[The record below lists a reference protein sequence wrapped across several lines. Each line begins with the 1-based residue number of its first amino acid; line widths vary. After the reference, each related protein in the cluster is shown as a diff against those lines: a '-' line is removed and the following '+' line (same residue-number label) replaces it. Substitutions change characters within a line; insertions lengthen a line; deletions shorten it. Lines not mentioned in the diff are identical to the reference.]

1 MENTGELSLEEQI
14 SNIKKELLE
23 LPQKKQW
30 YHFIFNS
37 NLENKKL
44 ELEGKLKELQEK
56 KNIED
61 GKIFVA
67 EKLEEEIKEVI
78 TESIKNI
85 VFNSNIVQNEVS
97 NKNNE
102 IPLKNEYDIPKISKS
117 TKNKIEYLNTI
128 IDNIEKIQNDNKVTT
143 FFENKNYK
151 INYEK
156 ELNERQLE
164 AVQTIENPLLIIA
177 GAGTGKTKTLSY
189 RVAYML
195 ENDINP
201 ENILLL
207 TFTRKA
213 AKEMIDR
220 TKMLLQLNN
229 INIQGGTF
237 HSFAN
242 IVLRKYYKL
251 LGIQPNFTIIDTID
265 SEDIIDLI
273 KRDLDL
279 KTIKDKGNI
288 RKSTIQKIIS
298 KSRNLQ
304 TTIKKVIKKEY
315 LGYEDFSDDINIIY
329 EHYIEYNKKHFI
341 YDYDDLLIALRD
353 SLKTNKEFKEI
364 LQNKYKYIM
373 VDEFQDTNIIQKEI
387 VDLLSD
393 KYKNIMVVGDDSQS
407 IYSFR
412 GANYENILRFP
423 EKYPDCKI
431 IKLEKNY
438 RSRQDILNF
447 SNNIINNFTI
457 GYKKELYSDNKSEAI
472 VDVKRFFD
480 QEKEAEWIAGKI
492 VELHNQNISLNNIA
506 VLYRAGFHSN
516 FLQVALT
523 SKMIN
528 FVVYGGIKF
537 SERKHIKDIMAYL
550 KIILNPLDIVS
561 WNRILNRIEGIG
573 NVTARKV
580 VNEIEKNNGIINF
593 YSFKN
598 KKYFSE
604 LIKLGD
610 TIKNNT
616 DDNISVVKKIENLKL
631 YYEPIIKD
639 MEDDY
644 KDRLLDIDVLITLA
658 VEYNNNLEKFIS
670 DFALDPP
677 SNKIQQESKP
687 LIGQLENEAL
697 TLSTVHSA
705 KGLEWEYVFVIHM
718 LDGLFPSERALENIE
733 TLDEE
738 RRLFYVACTRAKS
751 KLYITMPS
759 VISQYN
765 YSIFDK
771 PSRFISEIN
780 NKYYNYSLDEY
791 TKDEEDL

>member
-1 MENTGELSLEEQI
+1 MENTRELSLEEQI

-61 GKIFVA
+61 AKIFVA

-151 INYEK
+151 INYKK

-195 ENDINP
+195 ENSINP

-315 LGYEDFSDDINIIY
+315 LGYEDFADDINIIY

-423 EKYPDCKI
+423 ETYPDCKI

-593 YSFKN
+593 DSFKS

-677 SNKIQQESKP
+677 SNQIQQESKP

>member
-61 GKIFVA
+61 AKIFVA

-195 ENDINP
+195 ENSINP

-315 LGYEDFSDDINIIY
+315 LGYEDFTDDINIIY

-423 EKYPDCKI
+423 ETYPDCKI

-593 YSFKN
+593 DSFKS

-639 MEDDY
+639 MEDNY

-677 SNKIQQESKP
+677 SNQIQQESKP

>member
-61 GKIFVA
+61 AKIFVA

-195 ENDINP
+195 ENSINP

-288 RKSTIQKIIS
+288 RKSTIHKIIS

-315 LGYEDFSDDINIIY
+315 LGYEDFADDINIIY

-423 EKYPDCKI
+423 ETYPDCKI

-593 YSFKN
+593 DSFKS

-677 SNKIQQESKP
+677 SNQIQQESKP

-705 KGLEWEYVFVIHM
+705 KGLEWEYVFIIHM

>member
-61 GKIFVA
+61 AKIFVA

-195 ENDINP
+195 ENSINP

-288 RKSTIQKIIS
+288 RKSTIHKIIS

-315 LGYEDFSDDINIIY
+315 LGYEDFADDINIIY

-423 EKYPDCKI
+423 ETYPDCKI

-593 YSFKN
+593 DSFKS

-639 MEDDY
+639 MEDNY

-677 SNKIQQESKP
+677 SNQIQQESKP

>member
-61 GKIFVA
+61 AKIFVA

-195 ENDINP
+195 ENSINP

-288 RKSTIQKIIS
+288 RKSTIHKIIS

-315 LGYEDFSDDINIIY
+315 LGYEDFADDINIIY

-423 EKYPDCKI
+423 ETYPDCKI

-593 YSFKN
+593 DSFKS

-677 SNKIQQESKP
+677 SNQIQQESKP

-791 TKDEEDL
+791 TKDENDL

>member
-1 MENTGELSLEEQI
+1 SLEEQI

-61 GKIFVA
+61 AKIFVA
-67 EKLEEEIKEVI
+67 AKLEEEIKEVI
-78 TESIKNI
+78 TENIKNI
-85 VFNSNIVQNEVS
+85 VFNSNIVQNEVA

-128 IDNIEKIQNDNKVTT
+128 INNIEKIQNDNKVTT

-195 ENDINP
+195 ENSINP

-315 LGYEDFSDDINIIY
+315 LGYEDFADDINIIY

-423 EKYPDCKI
+423 ETYPDCKI

-516 FLQVALT
+516 F
-523 SKMIN
+523 
-528 FVVYGGIKF
+528 
-537 SERKHIKDIMAYL
+537 
-550 KIILNPLDIVS
+550 
-561 WNRILNRIEGIG
+561 
-573 NVTARKV
+573 
-580 VNEIEKNNGIINF
+580 
-593 YSFKN
+593 
-598 KKYFSE
+598 
-604 LIKLGD
+604 
-610 TIKNNT
+610 
-616 DDNISVVKKIENLKL
+616 
-631 YYEPIIKD
+631 
-639 MEDDY
+639 
-644 KDRLLDIDVLITLA
+644 
-658 VEYNNNLEKFIS
+658 
-670 DFALDPP
+670 
-677 SNKIQQESKP
+677 
-687 LIGQLENEAL
+687 
-697 TLSTVHSA
+697 
-705 KGLEWEYVFVIHM
+705 
-718 LDGLFPSERALENIE
+718 
-733 TLDEE
+733 
-738 RRLFYVACTRAKS
+738 
-751 KLYITMPS
+751 
-759 VISQYN
+759 
-765 YSIFDK
+765 
-771 PSRFISEIN
+771 
-780 NKYYNYSLDEY
+780 
-791 TKDEEDL
+791 

>member
-61 GKIFVA
+61 AKIFVA

-195 ENDINP
+195 ENSINP

-288 RKSTIQKIIS
+288 RKSTIHKIIS

-315 LGYEDFSDDINIIY
+315 LGYEDFADDINIIY

-423 EKYPDCKI
+423 ETYPDCKI

-593 YSFKN
+593 DSFKS

-677 SNKIQQESKP
+677 SNQIQQESKP

-718 LDGLFPSERALENIE
+718 LDGLFPAERALENIE